1 MKLIATVLAAFLAA
15 AAVAEAKE
23 TRLLGSKASNKAGKG
38 GSYSYS
44 VSTKAGKDS
53 KGGKGSKGSYS
64 YSMSYPPI
72 CTELNEEYRPLYIV
86 DGILGYQTQDMFGG
100 DVSSTGPEE
109 CERWDLC
116 NRGWVV
122 ATPQSLEQS
131 LARCWEENASPSSEE
146 QLTRTNPAYVE
157 VGPQDNCGDNPCQ

>member
-38 GSYSYS
+38 GSYNYS
-44 VSTKAGKDS
+44 VSTKAG

-86 DGILGYQTQDMFGG
+86 EVSILGYQTQDMFGN
-100 DVSSTGPEE
+100 DVSSPGAEE

-157 VGPQDNCGDNPCQ
+157 VGPQDNYGDNPCI